1 MQHLAQK
8 KSPWIVQCLEHGWIN
23 IRESPESRTC
33 LSHKTV
39 LADKKTILLL
49 DSIVESARR
58 PGFHCFLQPYCKMP
72 VSIFAALGVGWYLH
86 EYARS
91 RQTTLL
97 VTQDPRA
104 ETILELINV
113 NEHPIRVFYPIA
125 RIGRSNALFVNF
137 VTHKFRYIPRLIF
150 TDEISYETIK
160 AILDINLSI
169 GAIIIDGCSAQAL
182 DPCELDSSFADKLA
196 NAAIIHL
203 SPVRVQRDPAFP
215 EPTPLIVQNELPS
228 SPGEPLL
235 VCPESG
241 PMKLEVKA
249 VSGQLRDIWD
259 LLTRVRSGSNI
270 KRIVVQQMWA
280 LQTTLA
286 ALPVPISAFNELWK
300 IPSHIIPHPILGR
313 IASIRSLSNKLY
325 AMRDDDSNR
334 IAEMLDL
341 LESAAKAMTSVN
353 PKGALLVSLLKQS
366 TEIDR
371 DYIITANRTMRNAL
385 KLLLASEGL
394 DANVLYWREKA
405 FSSFPVDGRVIIAS
419 PPPKYHEWKLAI
431 PLASTLCFVLWPFE
445 ARVIVTRMRNAGFS
459 VNNEAYKR
467 ILSIA
472 TGGAK
477 EQEPLEIDG
486 PLIEQPV
493 DILEQILLT
502 EPLELSPSYELMPDG
517 DDQKLGELVPIELY
531 PSGTLWT
538 RWKSKVAVIK
548 ESRIKTKKSSELQ
561 VGDYIVISEGTAD
574 SGIFRALVTL
584 AEKKNEPVV
593 RTARLW
599 RIALLDFMSHA
610 NLSIG
615 ELHEILTK
623 NGLSISRATVRSWI
637 TGEDTQATIGP
648 SDKKAVG
655 IISKVTGDAQCAR
668 NEESIIQS
676 ISLIRGLHINQGRI
690 LNKLVKLCAL
700 DVDTDAQQVLED
712 TFRITIT
719 DLRGHIRF
727 FQIRAIG
734 PPCEAPSY
742 LAGSITG

>member
-1 MQHLAQK
+1 
-8 KSPWIVQCLEHGWIN
+8 
-23 IRESPESRTC
+23 
-33 LSHKTV
+33 
-39 LADKKTILLL
+39 
-49 DSIVESARR
+49 
-58 PGFHCFLQPYCKMP
+58 
-72 VSIFAALGVGWYLH
+72 
-86 EYARS
+86 
-91 RQTTLL
+91 
-97 VTQDPRA
+97 
-104 ETILELINV
+104 
-113 NEHPIRVFYPIA
+113 
-125 RIGRSNALFVNF
+125 
-137 VTHKFRYIPRLIF
+137 
-150 TDEISYETIK
+150 
-160 AILDINLSI
+160 
-169 GAIIIDGCSAQAL
+169 
-182 DPCELDSSFADKLA
+182 
-196 NAAIIHL
+196 
-203 SPVRVQRDPAFP
+203 
-215 EPTPLIVQNELPS
+215 
-228 SPGEPLL
+228 
-235 VCPESG
+235 
-241 PMKLEVKA
+241 
-249 VSGQLRDIWD
+249 
-259 LLTRVRSGSNI
+259 
-270 KRIVVQQMWA
+270 
-280 LQTTLA
+280 
-286 ALPVPISAFNELWK
+286 
-300 IPSHIIPHPILGR
+300 
-313 IASIRSLSNKLY
+313 
-325 AMRDDDSNR
+325 MR
-334 IAEMLDL
+334 
-341 LESAAKAMTSVN
+341 K
-353 PKGALLVSLLKQS
+353 
-366 TEIDR
+366 
-371 DYIITANRTMRNAL
+371 
-385 KLLLASEGL
+385 
-394 DANVLYWREKA
+394 
-405 FSSFPVDGRVIIAS
+405 
-419 PPPKYHEWKLAI
+419 
-431 PLASTLCFVLWPFE
+431 
-445 ARVIVTRMRNAGFS
+445 AGFS

-610 NLSIG
+610 
-615 ELHEILTK
+615 
-623 NGLSISRATVRSWI
+623 TVRSWI

-648 SDKKAVG
+648 LDKKAVG
-655 IISKVTGDAQCAR
+655 IISKVTGDARCAR